1 MINYLNLFFK
11 TNIMDLKKVSVSVS
25 LIGLILLYLIFL
37 NSEIP
42 RIEPGNIDE
51 THIGKTLQSKV
62 RVSSV
67 KYYNESFTI
76 YPKEYKFKITG
87 FEKLEIALEE
97 NQLIEFTGK
106 VDEDKYG
113 LVIMVDE
120 LKIY

>member
-11 TNIMDLKKVSVSVS
+11 TSIMNLKKVSVSIS
-25 LIGLILLYLIFL
+25 LIGLILLYLIFI

-42 RIEPGNIDE
+42 LIEPGNIDE
-51 THIGKTLQSKV
+51 TYIGKTLQSKA
-62 RVSSV
+62 RISSV
-67 KYYNESFTI
+67 KYYNNSFTI

-87 FEKLEIALEE
+87 FEKLDIELEE

-113 LVIMVDE
+113 LVIIIDE
-120 LKIY
+120 LKVY